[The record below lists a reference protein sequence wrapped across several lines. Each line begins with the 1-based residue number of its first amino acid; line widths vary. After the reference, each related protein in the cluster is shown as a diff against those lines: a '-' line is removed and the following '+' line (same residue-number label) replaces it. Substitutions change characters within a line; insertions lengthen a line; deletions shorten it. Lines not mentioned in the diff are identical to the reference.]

1 MRSVCVFCG
10 SNPGTRPEYRA
21 AAEATGELLARSE
34 VRLVFGGGAI
44 GLMGAVAA
52 AAMRA
57 GGEVVGVIPAALD
70 RREIANRAV
79 TELHIVETMH
89 ERKAMM
95 AELSDGF
102 VALPGGL
109 GTFEE
114 LFEVW
119 TWAQLGIHAKPV
131 GLLNVAG
138 FYDPLLT
145 FLTSAAGEG
154 FLRPQH
160 LDLLVSETEPDRL
173 IERMRDHRPPP
184 VEKWL
189 ELPEA

>member
-10 SNPGTRPEYRA
+10 SNLGTRPEYRA
-21 AAEATGELLARSE
+21 AAEAMGEHLARTG

-57 GGEVVGVIPAALD
+57 GGEVIGVIPAALD

-79 TELHIVETMH
+79 TELHVVDTMH

-114 LFEVW
+114 LFEML

-131 GLLNVAG
+131 GILNVAG
-138 FYDPLLT
+138 FYDQLLG
-145 FLTSAAGEG
+145 FLTSAVDED

-160 LDLLVSETEPDRL
+160 LDLLVSETDPARL
-173 IERMRDHRPPP
+173 LERMRAHRPPA

-189 ELPEA
+189 DLPES

>member
-21 AAEATGELLARSE
+21 SAEATGELLARSG

-79 TELHIVETMH
+79 TELHIVDTMH

-102 VALPGGL
+102 IAFPGGL
-109 GTFEE
+109 GTYEE

-119 TWAQLGIHAKPV
+119 TWAQLGIHAKPI

-145 FLTSAAGEG
+145 FLASAAGEG
-154 FLRPQH
+154 FLRPEH
-160 LDLLVSETEPDRL
+160 LDLLVAETDPTSL
-173 IERMRDHRPPP
+173 IERMRDHRPPA

>member
-21 AAEATGELLARSE
+21 SAEATGELLARSG

-79 TELHIVETMH
+79 TELHIVDTMH

-102 VALPGGL
+102 LALPGGL
-109 GTFEE
+109 GTYEE

-119 TWAQLGIHAKPV
+119 TWAQLGIHAKPI

-145 FLTSAAGEG
+145 FLASAAGEG
-154 FLRPQH
+154 FLRPEH
-160 LDLLVSETEPDRL
+160 LDLLVAETDPTAL
-173 IERMRDHRPPP
+173 IERMRDHRPPA

-189 ELPEA
+189 ELPLA

>member
-10 SNPGTRPEYRA
+10 SNMGTRPEYRA
-21 AAEATGELLARSE
+21 VAEATGELLARDG
-34 VRLVFGGGAI
+34 VRLVFGGGAV
-44 GLMGAVAA
+44 GLMGVVAA

-70 RREIANRAV
+70 RREIANRAI
-79 TELHIVETMH
+79 TELHVVDTMH
-89 ERKAMM
+89 ERKALM
-95 AELSDGF
+95 AQLSDGF

-114 LFEVW
+114 LLEVL
-119 TWAQLGIHAKPV
+119 TWAQLGIHAKPI
-131 GLLNVAG
+131 GMLNVAG
-138 FYDPLLT
+138 FYDPLLA
-145 FLTSAAGEG
+145 FLASAVDAG

-160 LDLLVSETEPDRL
+160 LDLLVAETDPAHLLDRMH
-173 IERMRDHRPPP
+173 EHRPPA

-189 ELPEA
+189 ELPES

>member
-21 AAEATGELLARSE
+21 SAEATGELLARSG

-79 TELHIVETMH
+79 TELHIVDTMH

-102 VALPGGL
+102 LALPGGL
-109 GTFEE
+109 GTYEE

-119 TWAQLGIHAKPV
+119 TWAQLGIHAKPI

-145 FLTSAAGEG
+145 FLASAAGEG
-154 FLRPQH
+154 FLRPEH
-160 LDLLVSETEPDRL
+160 LDLLVAETDPTSL
-173 IERMRDHRPPP
+173 IERMRDHHPPA

>member
-10 SNPGTRPEYRA
+10 SNSGTRPEYRA
-21 AAEATGELLARSE
+21 AAEATGEHLARTG
-34 VRLVFGGGAI
+34 VRLVFGGGAV
-44 GLMGAVAA
+44 GLMGVVAA

-57 GGEVVGVIPAALD
+57 GGEVIGVIPAALD

-138 FYDPLLT
+138 FYDALLT
-145 FLTSAAGEG
+145 FLASAVDEG
-154 FLRPQH
+154 FLRAQH
-160 LDLLVSETEPDRL
+160 LDLLVSETEPARL
-173 IERMRDHRPPP
+173 IERMRAHRPAP

>member
-21 AAEATGELLARSE
+21 AAEAMGEHLARSN

-57 GGEVVGVIPAALD
+57 GGEVIGVIPAALD

-114 LFEVW
+114 LFEVL

-131 GLLNVAG
+131 GMLDVAG
-138 FYDPLLT
+138 FYGPLLA
-145 FLTSAAGEG
+145 FLTSAVDEG
-154 FLRPQH
+154 FLMSQH
-160 LDLLVSETEPDRL
+160 LDLLVAETDPARL
-173 IERMRDHRPPP
+173 IGRMRAHHPPA

>member
-21 AAEATGELLARSE
+21 AAEATGELLAWSG

-57 GGEVVGVIPAALD
+57 GGEVIGVIPAALD
-70 RREIANRAV
+70 RRKIANRAV
-79 TELHIVETMH
+79 TELHVVETMH
-89 ERKAMM
+89 QRKAMM

-114 LFEVW
+114 LFEVL

-131 GLLNVAG
+131 GMLDVAG
-138 FYDPLLT
+138 FYGPLLA
-145 FLTSAAGEG
+145 FLASAVDEG
-154 FLRPQH
+154 FLRPEH
-160 LDLLVSETEPDRL
+160 LGLLVSATDPARL
-173 IERMRDHRPPP
+173 IDRMRSHTPPA

-189 ELPEA
+189 DLPEA

>member
-10 SNPGTRPEYRA
+10 SNPGGDPAYRA
-21 AAEATGELLARSE
+21 AAVALGEHLARAG
-34 VRLVFGGGAI
+34 VRVVFGGGAI
-44 GLMGAVAA
+44 GLMGVVAA
-52 AAMRA
+52 AAMGA
-57 GGEVVGVIPAALD
+57 GGEVIGVIPAALD

-119 TWAQLGIHAKPV
+119 TWAQLGIHDKPV
-131 GLLNVAG
+131 GLLNVAN
-138 FYDPLLT
+138 FYDPLLA
-145 FLTSAAGEG
+145 FLAHAVDAG
-154 FLRPQH
+154 FLRRQH
-160 LDLLVSETEPDRL
+160 LDLLTADTDPTRL
-173 IERMRDHRPPP
+173 IDRMRAHRPPP

-189 ELPEA
+189 DLPEA

>member
-21 AAEATGELLARSE
+21 AAEATGELLARSGL
-34 VRLVFGGGAI
+34 RLVFGGGAI

-79 TELHIVETMH
+79 TELRIVDTMH

-131 GLLNVAG
+131 GLLNVAC
-138 FYDPLLT
+138 FYDPLLA
-145 FLTSAAGEG
+145 FLAAAAGEG
-154 FLRPQH
+154 FLRPEH
-160 LDLLVSETEPDRL
+160 LDLLVAEAEPARL
-173 IERMRDHRPPP
+173 LERMRDHRPPA

>member
-21 AAEATGELLARSE
+21 AAEATGEHLARTG

-57 GGEVVGVIPAALD
+57 GGEVIGVIPAALD

-79 TELHIVETMH
+79 TELHVVDTMH

-114 LFEVW
+114 LFEML

-131 GLLNVAG
+131 GILNVAG
-138 FYDPLLT
+138 FYDQLIG
-145 FLTSAAGEG
+145 FLTSAVDEG
-154 FLRPQH
+154 FLRPRH
-160 LDLLVSETEPDRL
+160 LDLLVSETDPARL
-173 IERMRDHRPPP
+173 LDRMRAHRPPA

-189 ELPEA
+189 DLPES

>member
-10 SNPGTRPEYRA
+10 SNPGARPEYRA
-21 AAEATGELLARSE
+21 AAEAMGEHLARSG

-57 GGEVVGVIPAALD
+57 RGEVVGVIPAALD

-79 TELHIVETMH
+79 TELHIVDTMH

-114 LFEVW
+114 LFEVL

-131 GLLNVAG
+131 GALNVAD
-138 FYDPLLT
+138 FYDPLLA
-145 FLTSAAGEG
+145 FLASAVGEG
-154 FLRPQH
+154 FLRSQH
-160 LDLLVSETEPDRL
+160 LDLLVSETDPARL
-173 IERMRDHRPPP
+173 IERMREHRPPAI
-184 VEKWL
+184 EKWL
-189 ELPEA
+189 DLPEA

>member
-21 AAEATGELLARSE
+21 AAEATGELIARSGI
-34 VRLVFGGGAI
+34 RLVFGGGAI

-79 TELHIVETMH
+79 TELHIVDTMH

-131 GLLNVAG
+131 GLLNAAG

-145 FLTSAAGEG
+145 FLASAADEG
-154 FLRPQH
+154 FLRPEH
-160 LDLLVSETEPDRL
+160 LDLLVAETEPAAL
-173 IERMRDHRPPP
+173 IEQMRDHRPPP

>member
-10 SNPGTRPEYRA
+10 SNMGTRPEYRA
-21 AAEATGELLARSE
+21 VAEATGELLARDG
-34 VRLVFGGGAI
+34 VRLVFGGGAV
-44 GLMGAVAA
+44 GLMGVVAA

-70 RREIANRAV
+70 RREIANRAI
-79 TELHIVETMH
+79 TELHVVDTMH
-89 ERKAMM
+89 ERKALM
-95 AELSDGF
+95 AQLSDGF

-114 LFEVW
+114 LLEVL
-119 TWAQLGIHAKPV
+119 TWAQLGIHAKPI
-131 GLLNVAG
+131 GMLNVAG
-138 FYDPLLT
+138 FYDPLLA
-145 FLTSAAGEG
+145 FLASAVDAG

-160 LDLLVSETEPDRL
+160 LDLLVAETDPARL
-173 IERMRDHRPPP
+173 LDRMREHRPPA

-189 ELPEA
+189 ELPES

>member
-21 AAEATGELLARSE
+21 SAEATGELLARSG

-79 TELHIVETMH
+79 TALHIVDTMH
-89 ERKAMM
+89 DRKAMM

-102 VALPGGL
+102 LALPGGL
-109 GTFEE
+109 GTYEE

-119 TWAQLGIHAKPV
+119 TWAQLGIHAKPI

-145 FLTSAAGEG
+145 FLASAAGEG
-154 FLRPQH
+154 FLRPEH
-160 LDLLVSETEPDRL
+160 LDLLVAETDPTAL
-173 IERMRDHRPPP
+173 IERMRDHRPPA

-189 ELPEA
+189 ELPLA